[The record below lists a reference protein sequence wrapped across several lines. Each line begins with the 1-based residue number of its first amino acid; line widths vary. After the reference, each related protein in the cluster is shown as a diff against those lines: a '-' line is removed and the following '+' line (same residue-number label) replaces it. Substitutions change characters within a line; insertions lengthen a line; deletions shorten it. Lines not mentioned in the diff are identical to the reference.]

1 MTIRT
6 ASVICIAAA
15 AAFAQT
21 PEVKTA
27 EQVYKNIV
35 QLKGTPA
42 DQLVPSMQFITA
54 ALGVECSTCHVD
66 GKPEADDK
74 RTKVTAR
81 QMMAMTM
88 EINKQQ
94 RNVTCYTCH
103 RGSEQP
109 VNVPPVL
116 ESDAVPVRPTPPA
129 PAPGAAPTVDDV
141 IAKYVNALGGADA
154 MKKITSRAM
163 KGTITAQGSESSI
176 DLLTKAPNKRV
187 SISHSGNSDSYTAF
201 DGTAG
206 WMGNTGRPARDMSA
220 YSSFASGLDAEF
232 YLGLRLKE
240 LFPQLRRGRPTDVAG
255 VRCEVLSGTK
265 QNVGQV
271 SFYFDAASGLL
282 LRTVRS
288 EITPLG
294 RNLTQIDYADYRES
308 DGVKI
313 PWRWTLSRPT
323 GRFTIQLKE
332 VKNNVPIDDAK
343 FAKPAGDV
351 K

>member
-1 MTIRT
+1 MKKQ
-6 ASVICIAAA
+6 IALGALFAA
-15 AAFAQT
+15 GLLQAQA

-42 DQLVPSMQFITA
+42 DQLVPTMQFISA

-81 QMMAMTM
+81 QMIAMTM
-88 EINKQQ
+88 TINKEQ
-94 RNVTCYTCH
+94 RNVTCFTCH

-109 VNVPPVL
+109 VNVPPVQ
-116 ESDAVPVRPTPPA
+116 ESDAA
-129 PAPGAAPTVDDV
+129 PAPPRPAAPPPGPAATADD
-141 IAKYVNALGGADA
+141 ILAKYVNALGGADA
-154 MKKITSRAM
+154 MKKITSRSA
-163 KGTITAQGSESSI
+163 KGTITAMGSESSI

-187 SISHSGNSDSYTAF
+187 SISHSASGDSFTAF

-206 WMGNTGRPARDMSA
+206 WMGNTGRPARDMST

-240 LFPQLRRGRPTDVAG
+240 MFPQLRAGRPTDVAG
-255 VRCEVLSGTK
+255 VRCQVLSGTK
-265 QNVGQV
+265 AGVGQV
-271 SFYFDAASGLL
+271 SLYFDANSGLL
-282 LRTVRS
+282 MRVVRS

-294 RNLTQIDYADYRES
+294 RNLTQIDYADYREV
-308 DGVKI
+308 DGVKT
-313 PWRWTLSRPT
+313 PWRWTLSRPN

-332 VKNNVPIDDAK
+332 LKDNVAVDDSK
-343 FAKPAGDV
+343 FAKPSGDV